1 MKIITK
7 EEKQILD
14 TFMKENN
21 LTPESKLVR
30 YTSKTYLKELSGE
43 YFLEAKKEPQDMV
56 VDRYHGFWEV
66 FLASEVGPGIS
77 FLTNREQ
84 EYERTDRVCVEISL
98 KDVLDQGG
106 LIYNVTSLPAYLN
119 AFFCTLPDGKVKA
132 EVSINND
139 KA

>member
-1 MKIITK
+1 MKKISK

-21 LTPESKLVR
+21 LNPESKLVR

-66 FLASEVGPGIS
+66 FIASEIGEGIS
-77 FLTNREQ
+77 FLTNKES
-84 EYERTDRVCVEISL
+84 EYDRSDRVCVELCL
-98 KDVLDQGG
+98 KDVIDQGG
-106 LIYNVTSLPAYLN
+106 LIYRVTSLPAYLN
-119 AFFCTLPDGKVKA
+119 AFFCTIPEGKVKVTIS
-132 EVSINND
+132 E
-139 KA
+139 

>member
-66 FLASEVGPGIS
+66 FIASEIGQGIS
-77 FLTNREQ
+77 LLSNREV
-84 EYERTDRVCVEISL
+84 EYNISDRVCVEMRL

-106 LIYNVTSLPAYLN
+106 LIYNVTSLPAYIK
-119 AFFCTLPDGKVKA
+119 AYFCTLPEGNVKVNI
-132 EVSINND
+132 VS
-139 KA
+139 

>member
-66 FLASEVGPGIS
+66 FIASEIGQGIS
-77 FLTNREQ
+77 LLSNREV
-84 EYERTDRVCVEISL
+84 EYNISDRVCVEMRL

-106 LIYNVTSLPAYLN
+106 LVYNVTSLPAYLN
-119 AFFCTLPDGKVKA
+119 AFFCTLPDGMVKVKI
-132 EVSINND
+132 SD
-139 KA
+139 

>member
-43 YFLEAKKEPQDMV
+43 YFLEAKKEPQEMII
-56 VDRYHGFWEV
+56 DRYHGYWEV
-66 FLASEVGPGIS
+66 FLASEIGQGIS
-77 FLTNREQ
+77 LLSNREV
-84 EYERTDRVCVEISL
+84 EYNISDRVCVEMRL

-106 LIYNVTSLPAYLN
+106 LIYNVTSLPAYIK
-119 AFFCTLPDGKVKA
+119 AYFCTLPEGNVKVNI
-132 EVSINND
+132 VS
-139 KA
+139 